1 MGGKKKEWTTSIA
14 VCVRAA
20 LKKDAGC
27 EHAHPRT
34 FSPYEED
41 MLKTHTPYGKVLY
54 RWEGQTPIPG
64 LRLAQTM
71 SLTKVVLLFIQV

>member
-1 MGGKKKEWTTSIA
+1 MAIPSRSAPVGGKKKEWTTSLA

-20 LKKDAGC
+20 LKKDAGR

-54 RWEGQTPIPG
+54 RGEGHITGFP
-64 LRLAQTM
+64 R
-71 SLTKVVLLFIQV
+71 K